1 MTDQLADTHK
11 IKTSTLK
18 TTKCEKLWAQ
28 TLQQKQLHLPS
39 YVITATSMN
48 LQSAVATQINQYVI
62 ESIKLYKIFILRLIY
77 IYKINI

>member
-1 MTDQLADTHK
+1 MKNYELK
-11 IKTSTLK
+11 STRK
-18 TTKCEKLWAQ
+18 YPQ

-48 LQSAVATQINQYVI
+48 SQSAVATQINQYVI

-77 IYKINI
+77 IYI